1 MAATL
6 PPKFASEGAGQ
17 PDKSK
22 VVLGISLRVL
32 AIAAL
37 GVMFA
42 LVKMANEAGV
52 HVAES
57 LFWRQL
63 TGLPVVVLWLWM
75 NNDLPAIATKHPVKH
90 AVRMILGLSAM
101 ALNFWAMTLLPLAE
115 ATTLSFATPIFAT
128 LLAAVL
134 LREQTGIYR
143 WGAILIG
150 FVGILIAIRPG
161 SSDIAPFGAIVG
173 MSGALIT
180 AGVTIQLRRMS
191 RTESTGAIV
200 FWFSLCSLL
209 PLGIAMYF
217 FAKPH
222 NAATWGY
229 IAGLSGAGAVAQI
242 LLTSALRHAP
252 VAAVMTMDYSA
263 LIWAIILG
271 WFIFGNLPGVSVWFG
286 APIII
291 VAGMAIAWREHHLA
305 KKIQAVNE

>member
-1 MAATL
+1 MVETL
-6 PPKFASEGAGQ
+6 PLISAQEETAPAR
-17 PDKSK
+17 KSNPM
-22 VVLGISLRVL
+22 LGIGLRL
-32 AIAAL
+32 MAMAAL

-42 LVKMANEAGV
+42 LVKLAGEVGV

-63 TGLPVVVLWLWM
+63 TGLPVVILWLWS
-75 NNDLPAIATKHPVKH
+75 NNDLRAIATKHPSKH
-90 AVRMILGLSAM
+90 AIRMLLGLCAM

-128 LLAAVL
+128 LLAALL

-143 WGAILIG
+143 WGAILFG
-150 FVGILIAIRPG
+150 FIGILVAIQPG
-161 SSDIAPFGAIVG
+161 YSNLDPFGAMVG
-173 MSGALIT
+173 ITGALIT

-209 PLGIAMYF
+209 PLGIAMLF
-217 FAKPH
+217 FGKAHAP
-222 NAATWGY
+222 TVWGY
-229 IAGLSGAGAVAQI
+229 IAGLSAAGAVAQI

-252 VAAVMTMDYSA
+252 IAAVMTMDYSA
-263 LIWAIILG
+263 LIWAIIYG
-271 WFIFGNLPGVSVWFG
+271 WLIFESIPGSSVLFG

-291 VAGMAIAWREHHLA
+291 IAGITIAWREHYLA
-305 KKIQAVNE
+305 KKALKIG